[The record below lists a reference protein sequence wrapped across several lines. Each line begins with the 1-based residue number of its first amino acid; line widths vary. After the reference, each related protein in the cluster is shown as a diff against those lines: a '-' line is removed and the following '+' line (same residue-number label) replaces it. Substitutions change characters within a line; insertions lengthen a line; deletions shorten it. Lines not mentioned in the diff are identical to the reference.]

1 MSAPLR
7 TPVKRTPV
15 KDVNNTKRQRQ
26 DDEHSPTIP
35 AYTMSLNDAV
45 RMLMNQ
51 FAAHKTLI
59 DDMRTEINTKIDTVK
74 NTLESKLDAVTT
86 DIQSLRTECAVK
98 FRDHDAALDALDG
111 RIGDVAYFYTSRQY
125 AKQLGLDE
133 RLSSMVDVKRL
144 KAGTLSDGDNGLVL
158 VQFALKNQRDNFYRT
173 YLRKHNLQLSHL
185 GIDSAHRV
193 YVNENLTRAAQ
204 KLKAAAIR
212 LKKAGKLFTVYTKLG
227 VVYVR
232 RVAGA
237 DPIVIVS
244 EEQLN
249 QLS

>member
-59 DDMRTEINTKIDTVK
+59 DDMRTEINTKIDT
-74 NTLESKLDAVTT
+74 
-86 DIQSLRTECAVK
+86 
-98 FRDHDAALDALDG
+98 
-111 RIGDVAYFYTSRQY
+111 RIMTPLWMRWMAGLAMLLLLWATFANQDELIISGIPFLQGEDLLKHFKAIC
-125 AKQLGLDE
+125 KQLGLDE

>member
-59 DDMRTEINTKIDTVK
+59 DDMRTEINTKSTP
-74 NTLESKLDAVTT
+74 SKTPSKGEDLLKHFKA
-86 DIQSLRTECAVK
+86 IC
-98 FRDHDAALDALDG
+98 
-111 RIGDVAYFYTSRQY
+111 
-125 AKQLGLDE
+125 KQLGLDE

-193 YVNENLTRAAQ
+193 YVNENLTRSAQ